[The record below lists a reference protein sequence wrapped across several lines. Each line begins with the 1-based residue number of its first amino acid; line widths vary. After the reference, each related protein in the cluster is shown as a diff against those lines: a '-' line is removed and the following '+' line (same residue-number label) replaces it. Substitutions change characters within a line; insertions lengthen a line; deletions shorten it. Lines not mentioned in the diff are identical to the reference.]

1 MADPTYRTDPDVI
14 DGFLRDAAGY
24 GDGAAEAVV
33 APRSLADV
41 VSVMERAHRE
51 GVAVTVSGAG
61 TGLCGGRVPPS
72 GLILDTSRLQTIQPI
87 DGPLVVAGAGATL
100 AAVCEAAE
108 AAGWLYPVDPTETS
122 CAIGATVVNNSSG
135 ARTYKYG
142 PTRDYVERIQCVL
155 ADGTVLDI
163 RRGDVVSTEGRF
175 VLETRT
181 GAKSIPVPEIQHPS
195 VSKHAAGFTGGR
207 ELDLIDLLVG
217 SEGTLCV
224 VTEVALRLVPI
235 PEDLLG
241 LLAFFGSDDALLSSV
256 EAFRQAP
263 APLDV
268 RAVEFLDRRSL
279 ELVHA
284 QFPNV
289 PPGTSALYVELEVG
303 GDDPFD
309 HLEGYLD
316 DADDVWVASSP
327 AERKEIREVRHA
339 VPAQFNELVAR
350 SGYPKLG
357 TDLAVPHERFREM
370 FAFYYEHLE
379 ALGTRFAVWGHIGDA
394 HLHCNVLRTSD
405 DEAVRSDALYGEF
418 VDKCLALGGTVSA
431 EHGIGKRKVGYLRKM
446 VGSEGIAQMLATKL
460 ALDPQGLLGR
470 GTLFEES
477 MLPPLV

>member
-1 MADPTYRTDPDVI
+1 MAKPTYRTDPDVI

-33 APRSLADV
+33 APRSVADV
-41 VSVMERAHRE
+41 VAVMERADRE
-51 GVAVTVSGAG
+51 GKAVTVSGAG

-72 GLILDTSRLQTIQPI
+72 GIILDTSRLQTIQPI
-87 DGPLVVAGAGATL
+87 TGPFVVAGAGATL

-108 AAGWLYPVDPTETS
+108 GAGWLYPVDPTETS

-142 PTRDYVERIQCVL
+142 PTRNYVERIECVL
-155 ADGTVLDI
+155 ADATVLDI
-163 RRGDVVSTEGRF
+163 RRGQVVSSDGFF

-181 GAKSIPVPEIQHPS
+181 GVRKIPVPEIQHPS
-195 VSKHAAGFTGGR
+195 VTKHAAGFTGGA

-224 VTEVALRLVPI
+224 VTEVTLRLVPN
-235 PEDLLG
+235 PADVLG
-241 LLAFFGSDDALLSSV
+241 LLAFFDSDDALLTSV
-256 EAFRQAP
+256 EAFRKAP

-279 ELVHA
+279 ELVCD

-289 PPGTSALYVELEVG
+289 PPGTSAVYVELEVG
-303 GDDPFD
+303 DDDPFD

-316 DADDVWVASSP
+316 DAEDVWVASSP
-327 AERKEIREVRHA
+327 AERKEIRAVRHA

-357 TDLAVPHERFREM
+357 TDLAVPHDRFREM
-370 FAFYYEHLE
+370 FAYYYDQLD
-379 ALGTRFAVWGHIGDA
+379 ALGARYAVWGHIGDA

-405 DEAVRSDALYGEF
+405 HEAAQSDALYGAF

-431 EHGIGKRKVGYLRKM
+431 EHGIGKRKIGYLRKM
-446 VGSEGIAQMLATKL
+446 VGSDGMAQMLATKL
-460 ALDPQGLLGR
+460 AMDPRGLLGR

-477 MLPPLV
+477 LLPPLA